1 MAAILSRNSVR
12 AICQSGSRMG
22 VAHPSEVNAAFA
34 DGFNRRDV
42 VGMLSLYDP
51 DGAVVEMD
59 GTVSV
64 GHADIRDHLQ
74 RLVELGGHMVSTNLT
89 AIVLGDIALV
99 TAEWVITDTV
109 VAPRMNGRS
118 AEVLRRQADGTWAYL
133 IDQPA

>member
-1 MAAILSRNSVR
+1 
-12 AICQSGSRMG
+12 MG
-22 VAHPSEVNAAFA
+22 VAHPGEVNAAFA

-42 VGMLSLYDP
+42 DAMLSLYDP
-51 DGAVVEMD
+51 DGRRRRD
-59 GTVSV
+59 GRHHVRRARRASATTCE
-64 GHADIRDHLQ
+64 

-118 AEVLRRQADGTWAYL
+118 AEVLRRQPDGTWAYL

>member
-1 MAAILSRNSVR
+1 
-12 AICQSGSRMG
+12 MG

-42 VGMLSLYDP
+42 DAMLSLYDP
-51 DGAVVEMD
+51 EGAVVEMD
-59 GTVSV
+59 GTMSI
-64 GHADIRDHLQ
+64 GAEHIRDHLE

-89 AIVLGDIALV
+89 AIELGDIALV

-109 VAPRMNGRS
+109 VAPRMDGRS
-118 AEVLRRQADGTWAYL
+118 AEVLRRQHDGTWAYL

>member
-1 MAAILSRNSVR
+1 
-12 AICQSGSRMG
+12 MG
-22 VAHPSEVNAAFA
+22 VAHPGEVNAAFA

-42 VGMLSLYDP
+42 DAMLALYDP

-59 GTVSV
+59 GTTSV
-64 GHADIRDHLQ
+64 GHEEVRDHLQ
-74 RLVELGGHMVSTNLT
+74 RLVGLGGRMVSTNLT
-89 AIVLGDIALV
+89 AIILGDIALV

-118 AEVLRRQADGTWAYL
+118 AEVLRLQPDGSWAYL